1 MVIIEEIDRNKPGH
15 PEPSD
20 SGNGMDKVLP
30 QKIIDFDSGSQ
41 NAGEDLVRE
50 REECSQAHG
59 ASSFTVRL
67 PDDRTEF
74 LLTIA
79 ISFALLLGFYVG
91 LIGF

>member
-1 MVIIEEIDRNKPGH
+1 MAIIEEIDRKKPGH
-15 PEPSD
+15 REPSD

-41 NAGEDLVRE
+41 NAGKNLVRE
-50 REECSQAHG
+50 RGGFSQAHG
-59 ASSFTVRL
+59 ASSVTVRL
-67 PDDRTEF
+67 PDDRIEF

-79 ISFALLLGFYVG
+79 IFFALLLGLYVG